1 MKFPA
6 KVIRAQLARM
16 QDHLAQES
24 IEQERKA
31 QERVGAILQQR
42 GVHFSTVAFPGFSA
56 SLAMPEAL
64 EGPGAVLYL
73 HGGGYCCGGASL
85 PSRLAG
91 RALLLPAPADPL
103 CPGEA
108 RPGG

>member
-73 HGGGYCCGGASL
+73 HGGGYCCGGASY
-85 PSRLAG
+85 A
-91 RALLLPAPADPL
+91 RALAPSW
-103 CPGEA
+103 
-108 RPGG
+108 RR

>member
-16 QDHLAQES
+16 QDHLAQET

-56 SLAMPEAL
+56 SLAMPEEL

-73 HGGGYCCGGASL
+73 HGGGYCCGHCSNKSGHC
-85 PSRLAG
+85 G
-91 RALLLPAPADPL
+91 K
-103 CPGEA
+103 
-108 RPGG
+108 